1 MICGDSEIARSV
13 DESKDTGIR
22 SFKGRWLYAKRYTFS
37 SGIADAANG
46 TCLKIACVISNGRPS
61 NCTLEA
67 CSSRSMGI
75 GSDVMV
81 LAGYGMRGMETTV
94 YG

>member
-37 SGIADAANG
+37 SGIADAADG
-46 TCLKIACVISNGRPS
+46 TRLKIACVISNGNPS
-61 NCTLEA
+61 NRTLEL
-67 CSSRSMGI
+67 CSSGSMSIGI
-75 GSDVMV
+75 DLAVP
-81 LAGYGMRGMETTV
+81 AGYGRGSVDTTV
-94 YG
+94 YS